1 MKSIYLIALSVGLI
15 TSIIINA
22 DERIY
27 ETKNICG
34 RYFATEINGTKAA
47 SLLGLKLSGRVGAR
61 VEQYCNF
68 FR

>member
-1 MKSIYLIALSVGLI
+1 MKRILLIALNVGLLI
-15 TSIIINA
+15 SLTANA

-34 RYFATEINGTKAA
+34 RYFATEINGSKAA
-47 SLLGLKLSGRVGAR
+47 NLLGLKLSGRVGSR